1 MRSLAVF
8 TQEDDL
14 RPRAYAGRYI
24 QLDPIMAPFQTTRG
38 IRYEVVTVHLI
49 IGENST
55 PRYTCFVVPMLH
67 EEIMFWLCNSVF
79 TTADFTDERKAGL
92 AAEILKFVED

>member
-1 MRSLAVF
+1 
-8 TQEDDL
+8 
-14 RPRAYAGRYI
+14 
-24 QLDPIMAPFQTTRG
+24 MAPFQTTRG

>member
-1 MRSLAVF
+1 MRSVAVF